1 MINKEDF
8 SLEPTMDIMN
18 LKRMFGALLTLM
30 GIVGL
35 IYSAVLF
42 ANLGSGT
49 HAIKAVVIY
58 TVLGLLFFVSGI
70 GLIRTI
76 KDI

>member
-1 MINKEDF
+1 
-8 SLEPTMDIMN
+8 MN

-35 IYSAVLF
+35 IYAAVLF
-42 ANLGSGT
+42 ANLSGGT
-49 HAIKAVVIY
+49 HAIKAVVTY
-58 TVLGLLFFVSGI
+58 TILGLLFFVSGI